1 MKNIDDIIENFN
13 EGDTDYVNRLFGEFE
28 TFFKFVDRR
37 GKIDE
42 IDIGQTPES
51 EYWENELMLYFYE
64 NHRDKFYYYCDKW
77 LDDIEFENGK
87 VYCIRGEASDFARI
101 FCSGGRNDYSE
112 ETIGEI
118 LSGNYDFDWHY
129 DESVDVYS
137 GVIEDL
143 TPQNLKLL
151 QERFVIELSGVEVSP
166 ETTLL
171 EGIASEQGHDEY
183 AIIDSSNIDEIFTDR
198 KTVDYLLESELDD
211 EINSDLRRVYSYA
224 SHSAL
229 TDDYYNEVWGELTS
243 TYFDGNPE
251 YVSRP
256 HIHAKDKMIEYVRLE
271 ITNFDVVI
279 TDFLNENKGYTGS
292 SLLGYHG
299 SFLEVLRESVE
310 CLSVRFPDYAH
321 VTPELINNY
330 FVDYF

>member
-1 MKNIDDIIENFN
+1 MRNIDDLIEEFN
-13 EGDTDYVNRLFGEFE
+13 EGNTGYINNLFGEFE
-28 TFFKFVDRR
+28 DFFKFVDRR

-42 IDIGQTPES
+42 IHIGDTSES

-64 NHRDKFYYYCDKW
+64 HHRDKFYYYCNKW

-87 VYCIRGEASDFARI
+87 VYCVRNDAADFARL
-101 FCSGGRNDYSE
+101 FCTGGRSDYSE

-118 LSGNYDFDWHY
+118 LSGNYDFDWYY
-129 DESVDVYS
+129 DEDVDVYS

-166 ETTLL
+166 ETSLL
-171 EGIASEQGHDEY
+171 ESIASEQGHDEY

-198 KTVDYLLESELDD
+198 KTVDYLLDSELDD

-243 TYFDGNPE
+243 TYFDGKPE

-256 HIHAKDKMIEYVRLE
+256 HSLAKNKMVEYVRLE
-271 ITNFDVVI
+271 ITNFDLVI
-279 TDFLNENKGYTGS
+279 TDFLSENKGYTGS

-310 CLSVRFPDYAH
+310 CLSVRFPDYAD